1 MSQGLATEP
10 IEGLM
15 PCSRI
20 VLPSSSERYCD
31 PWSEWCMR
39 PDEGPLLVIAI
50 LSASSGLR
58 SFSSAQA
65 HQHVG
70 QSKFGYTK
78 TYTQGTGYRMKKD

>member
-1 MSQGLATEP
+1 
-10 IEGLM
+10 
-15 PCSRI
+15 
-20 VLPSSSERYCD
+20 
-31 PWSEWCMR
+31 MR
-39 PDEGPLLVIAI
+39 PDEGLLLVIAI